1 MASLEMD
8 WARVQIPQEKVGL
21 ELCKRREDGV
31 IDFQVRN
38 FLTVRKVKSQIHCL
52 QNEPLD

>member
-31 IDFQVRN
+31 IDFQVRKL
-38 FLTVRKVKSQIHCL
+38 FDREKSQISDSL
-52 QNEPLD
+52 SAK

>member
-21 ELCKRREDGV
+21 ELCKREDGV
-31 IDFQVRN
+31 IDFQVREL
-38 FLTVRKVKSQIHCL
+38 FDREKSHISDSL
-52 QNEPLD
+52 SAK